1 MDGFFRVQTTRTES
15 LEVTQQ
21 VMKPNQIDTAD
32 TSDMN
37 YEISELRETRK
48 GLKIDV
54 TGKPKESTTPA
65 PVFYDSSN
73 DENLFFTLPD
83 LNFDS
88 NSEEEGASGEKE
100 DAVEGGEEIVKSP
113 IKSQIDFSPDVDGS
127 SSDIKNFSVMRRY
140 LKKEKK
146 NNIIIELKEVDEAGV
161 VVKTQIVQAD
171 EFSVASN
178 TDKSTEKA
186 AMDEDT

>member
-21 VMKPNQIDTAD
+21 VMKLNHRDTAD
-32 TSDMN
+32 TGDMS
-37 YEISELRETRK
+37 YEVSELHESK
-48 GLKIDV
+48 EGLKMEV
-54 TGKPKESTTPA
+54 TGKPKESQGPPTA
-65 PVFYDSSN
+65 PIFYDSSN

-88 NSEEEGASGEKE
+88 NSGEDDMTGKKE
-100 DAVEGGEEIVKSP
+100 KTIPAEDIIESS
-113 IKSQIDFSPDVDGS
+113 IKSQIDFPPNGS

-146 NNIIIELKEVDEAGV
+146 SNIIIELKEVDEDGV
-161 VVKTQIVQAD
+161 VVKTEIVQAN
-171 EFSVASN
+171 EFSVTTCA
-178 TDKSTEKA
+178 DKSITKA
-186 AMDEDT
+186 VDDDM